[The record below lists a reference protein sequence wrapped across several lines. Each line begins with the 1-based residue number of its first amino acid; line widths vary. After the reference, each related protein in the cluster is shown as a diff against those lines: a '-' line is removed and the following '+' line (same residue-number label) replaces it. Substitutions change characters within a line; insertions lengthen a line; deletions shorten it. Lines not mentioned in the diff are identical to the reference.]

1 GTRCG
6 EQECCFREPDRPLAH
21 LRRSRR
27 IHGRRLGG
35 SAGARALRVRR
46 ERAGSTG
53 ARERARPPRYAGS
66 RRQGRRP
73 RGLRA
78 DHAGPRHAR
87 AADRAPARMKP
98 RVTPLLP
105 LVLMAF
111 LGLLTLWLQY
121 AVVEGFGG
129 DSKSTGHDPDS
140 IVENFTVQ
148 RLDASGKLRY
158 TFSAPKMMHFA
169 DDGSGEALYPR
180 FVEIAADS
188 GNFIATAN
196 RGTINRQGEEAF
208 LYGNVLI
215 LRDRKSTRL
224 NSSHRTISY
233 AVFCLKKKNNNT

>member
-1 GTRCG
+1 
-6 EQECCFREPDRPLAH
+6 
-21 LRRSRR
+21 
-27 IHGRRLGG
+27 
-35 SAGARALRVRR
+35 
-46 ERAGSTG
+46 
-53 ARERARPPRYAGS
+53 
-66 RRQGRRP
+66 
-73 RGLRA
+73 
-78 DHAGPRHAR
+78 
-87 AADRAPARMKP
+87 
-98 RVTPLLP
+98 
-105 LVLMAF
+105 MAF

-215 LRDRKSTRL
+215 LREATPERPEFRARTEFLHLLAEQGIARTDQTV
-224 NSSHRTISY
+224 TISEGRSILTG
-233 AVFCLKKKNNNT
+233 VGMIVNKNNQQFTLQSQVKGILDVPSRK